1 MAPFYES
8 LSPEKENIAAA
19 INWHAQFPAD
29 QMAPA
34 ALTFFQKGEK
44 VDQSQLSLEFGQPW
58 IEVSKMFDFMWD
70 LVLITLF

>member
-8 LSPEKENIAAA
+8 SPEKENIAAA

-29 QMAPA
+29 EMAPA
-34 ALTFFQKGEK
+34 ALTFIQKGEK
-44 VDQSQLSLEFGQPW
+44 VNRSQLSLEYGQPW

-70 LVLITLF
+70 MVLITLF